1 MDLDWPKPFFSSLD
15 IYTFYVVVQ
24 SHSYSHHR
32 TVRKEKARVSFQ
44 LVTFWDL
51 NIFIRK
57 VVKNALAFCSHPVIY
72 LQSPD
77 CLDPIQLSMGH
88 ALRKYLGIGAW
99 TGPWNWSPVSRS
111 CCNHSPAKRRMGMY
125 SQSAFAWKVLDGMVS
140 PWTKFHFLSRSN
152 PRPAW

>member
-1 MDLDWPKPFFSSLD
+1 MGLDWPKPFFSSLG

-32 TVRKEKARVSFQ
+32 TVRKEKAQVSLQ

-57 VVKNALAFCSHPVIY
+57 VVKNALVFCSHPVIY

-77 CLDPIQLSMGH
+77 CLDPIQLSMGR
-88 ALRKYLGIGAW
+88 ALRKYLGTGAW
-99 TGPWNWSPVSRS
+99 TGPWNWSPVSRG
-111 CCNHSPAKRRMGMY
+111 CCNRQRGGWEC

-140 PWTKFHFLSRSN
+140 PWTKFHFLSSCNHR
-152 PRPAW
+152 RAW